1 MSRKLKKA
9 LYPLLAAV
17 ITAAAAGAFCLFA
30 GEPPENGSALIYF
43 TAAETGE
50 GVVDTGITR
59 SVSALRKVV
68 MSEDVLTRAGDISGL
83 KANELKAA
91 LSVERLGNSSGA
103 EIIVSGLD
111 SPEEA
116 PIILINI
123 LNIID
128 GNEDIPPFEVISCF
142 DKTAAPAVSPV
153 TVMLSAGLAG
163 ALVCFLVLSLSGRE
177 RQKEYRPEKA
187 DTDNDYHYNLSMQE
201 YIKDACR
208 SSVNLGALPLSA
220 PEGLEKSG
228 YMEAAEQLISA
239 GGSNKPRIIAVAAD
253 ACTPAKG
260 INPVTKITAY
270 LACAFSEKGHRTAV
284 IECRLRSPETAE
296 FFRISPDKGGYHG
309 GLTDIITGK
318 CTVWDALTINA
329 RKGVDVISDTKGT
342 NASAAVFA
350 SPEYDRLIEYL
361 SAQYDTVLL
370 CAPKAFEGSE
380 WQCITKRCTGIV
392 TLCSE
397 DEISADTAKCILD
410 LRNGFTALCTVK
422 EQQPDKQ

>member
-17 ITAAAAGAFCLFA
+17 ITAAAAGFFCLFA
-30 GEPPENGSALIYF
+30 AEPPENGSALVYF
-43 TAAETGE
+43 TSSDTEE

-59 SVSALRKVV
+59 SVSALRKAV
-68 MSEDVLTRAGDISGL
+68 MSADVLNRAGDISGL
-83 KANELKAA
+83 TAKELKAV
-91 LSVERLGNSSGA
+91 LSVERLGGTSGA
-103 EIIVSGLD
+103 EITVSGLD

-123 LNIID
+123 LNIIS
-128 GNEDIPPFEVISCF
+128 GSEDIPPFKIISYF
-142 DKTAAPAVSPV
+142 DKTAAPTIPLV

-163 ALVCFLVLSLSGRE
+163 ALVCFLVLSLLGGERRE
-177 RQKEYRPEKA
+177 AYRPIKA

-220 PEGLEKSG
+220 PEGLDKSG
-228 YMEAAEQLISA
+228 YTEAAEQLIYA
-239 GGSNKPRIIAVAAD
+239 GGGSKPRIIAVAAD
-253 ACTPAKG
+253 FRPPAKE
-260 INPVTKITAY
+260 ISPVTKITAY
-270 LACAFSEKGHRTAV
+270 LACAFAEKGHRAAV

-296 FFRISPDKGGYHG
+296 FFKVSPHG

-318 CTVWDALTINA
+318 CTVWDALAINA
-329 RKGVDVISDTKGT
+329 RKGVDVISDI
-342 NASAAVFA
+342 NSASAAVSAFS

-361 SAQYDTVLL
+361 SAQYDAVLL

-392 TLCSE
+392 TVCSE
-397 DEISADTAKCILD
+397 DDISADTAKGILGFK
-410 LRNGFTALCTVK
+410 NGFTALCSVK
-422 EQQPDKQ
+422 RPQPGKQ